1 MTEVL
6 QGGEP
11 RVPMLAEAEARAIGK
26 EVGVPSTMAGLNV
39 FRVMSRHPA
48 LAGVVAKQLA
58 MLLYRGNELD
68 GRLRELIIMR
78 IGWRTGALYEWTQHW
93 PVALRIG
100 LTEAEIL
107 AVRDPANATCLGPAE
122 LAVIAAADDV
132 LDHGAVGEASWRACA
147 EHLSSH
153 AERLELVPAIC
164 NWNTFSIL
172 LKSLQIPL
180 EDGIAAWPPDG
191 LPPPPAD

>member
-1 MTEVL
+1 MAGT
-6 QGGEP
+6 EP
-11 RVPMLAEAEARAIGK
+11 RVPMLAEDEARAIGK

-39 FRVMSRHPA
+39 FRIMSRHPA

-58 MLLYRGNELD
+58 MLLYRGNKLD

-122 LAVIAAADDV
+122 LAVIAATDDV

-153 AERLELVPAIC
+153 AERLELVAAIC

-191 LPPPPAD
+191 LPPPVAD

>member
-1 MTEVL
+1 
-6 QGGEP
+6 
-11 RVPMLAEAEARAIGK
+11 MLAEDEARAIGK

-39 FRVMSRHPA
+39 FRIMSRHPA

-122 LAVIAAADDV
+122 LAVIAATDDV

-153 AERLELVPAIC
+153 AERLELVAVIC

-191 LPPPPAD
+191 LPPPVAD